1 MKKYLTL
8 YILLAVTT
16 IICAQK
22 NEIYDPNIST
32 LQVVAGDRWLSMP
45 VIRLNQDEVIN
56 IGFDDLTHEYRRF
69 TYTIEHC
76 NADWTVSEGL
86 FPSDFSISRHQL

>member
-1 MKKYLTL
+1 MKKYITML
-8 YILLAVTT
+8 ILLAFTT
-16 IICAQK
+16 IVCAQK

-56 IGFDDLTHEYRRF
+56 IGFDDQDKIH
-69 TYTIEHC
+69 
-76 NADWTVSEGL
+76 S
-86 FPSDFSISRHQL
+86 Q